1 MPIPSILQKTRSSD
15 SICNAFSIRK
25 SLQMHYNLVSANS
38 QNLSNNKI
46 FEQKMSD
53 SNCDSPSQGEC
64 VPITP
69 HPLYNPLDGTR
80 THTGTILSRLSAAD
94 WTTRGFNSTRS
105 DSNRRVI
112 SQIDYKS
119 IAVNRWATS
128 AFYTRCRQSSINH
141 GHCF

>member
-1 MPIPSILQKTRSSD
+1 
-15 SICNAFSIRK
+15 
-25 SLQMHYNLVSANS
+25 
-38 QNLSNNKI
+38 
-46 FEQKMSD
+46 MSD